1 MLELNGEDYKLF
13 LDGLANATL
22 LSEFIKVTVQANT
35 HLSNVQ
41 NGIEEIDMQLVE
53 RYNMATEAVFNRME
67 KDVKED

>member
-13 LDGLANATL
+13 LEGLANATL
-22 LSEFIKVTVQANT
+22 LSEFIKVTVQANA

-53 RYNMATEAVFNRME
+53 RYNMATEAVYNRME
-67 KDVKED
+67 NDKEV